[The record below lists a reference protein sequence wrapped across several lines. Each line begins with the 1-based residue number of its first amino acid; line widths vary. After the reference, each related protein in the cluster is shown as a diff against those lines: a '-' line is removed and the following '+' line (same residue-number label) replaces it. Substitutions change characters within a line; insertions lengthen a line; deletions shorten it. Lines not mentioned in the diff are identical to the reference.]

1 MHICDMMKSLPDF
14 LSAAMWIWPN
24 NAMYLQNNYA
34 GFRYDFELNGLP
46 ETAPLH
52 LTADQSY
59 RLYVNG
65 RYVCRGP
72 VRGYQEAWPYDTVDI
87 VSFLKNGRNF
97 IAVEAYNPGIS
108 TFSYNHKDSAGFI
121 CAAKWENGTE
131 FYSSRDTWQMFRLHS
146 YAAFTGRLSVQM
158 NFQED
163 VDLQMDDRKWLTDE
177 AFTPPV
183 QEKWV
188 RMDETPFS
196 ALPWL
201 DVIPRAIPMF
211 DEHCYAPAA
220 AILAGYGKA
229 ASGRKQ
235 GGNIAWEF
243 AENELPSI
251 EWQKSPCFYKE
262 GEFLC
267 GEIPAAGV
275 GKLYAVTFDLGEDWL
290 TGTPIL
296 EVENGSAGDVIE
308 LHYYH
313 YLPDGKAKL
322 LPEPGVGSLLAP
334 AARLHL
340 NGPAVHHEFFQ
351 IMGVRHVTLVA
362 KENSRPL
369 SVRLSWRT
377 ALYPLNISGSF
388 SSSNC
393 LLNDI
398 YRISRH
404 TQQVCAMDVFVDTP
418 WREQSQWWGDARI
431 QAKNTH
437 WLTGD
442 TRLLGNGLK
451 LLADQPGAPD
461 GLIFTNAPT
470 TDAGNILPDF
480 LLTWIA
486 TLYDLYFQT
495 GKTDTVLQYLP
506 QAEKIWA
513 YFEKYRSAYGV
524 IGYDE
529 RFWLF
534 EDWCDLPK
542 KPFPAFLNL
551 WHCCVLVLYA
561 ELQKS
566 CGVDHSATLRKI
578 TWEKQLL
585 KEKYFN
591 AELGLMMPVLNENGE
606 QAGTP
611 SVHDQV
617 MALMLDLVP
626 EARETMLQKRIIPC
640 LTGTLT
646 EGAQPGAFWSTYL
659 LDIAGKCNLHQEALD
674 YICRNW
680 QHMIPAGTTWEVFER
695 GSYTGWS
702 YSHAWSAHPLTH
714 LPEII
719 FGLKQTAPA
728 WKSVILEPE
737 PLVEEAAFQIPVPQG
752 ILSASFRM
760 RDGLFCFSSS
770 IPPGMSVEIRL
781 PGETLHPASGHVEFS
796 WKWN

>member
-1 MHICDMMKSLPDF
+1 MSNL
-14 LSAAMWIWPN
+14 LSQAKWIWPAR
-24 NAMYLQNNYA
+24 AMYLQNCYA
-34 GFRYDFELNGLP
+34 GFRYDFKLNDLP
-46 ETAPLH
+46 QTAPLH

-72 VRGYQEAWPYDTVDI
+72 ARGYQDAWPYDTVDI
-87 VSFLKNGRNF
+87 LSFLKKGKNF

-108 TFSYNHKDSAGFI
+108 TFSYNHKDRASFI

-131 FYSSRDTWQMFRLHS
+131 FYSNRETWQMFRLHN
-146 YAAFTGRLSVQM
+146 YAAFTGRLSIQM

-163 VDLQMDDRKWLTDE
+163 IDLQQDDRRWITE
-177 AFTPPV
+177 EEFTLPE

-201 DVIPRAIPMF
+201 DVTPRTIPMF

-220 AILAGYGKA
+220 AVLAGFGKA
-229 ASGRKQ
+229 VTGRKK

-251 EWQKSPCFYKE
+251 EWQKSPCFHKE

-313 YLPDGKAKL
+313 YLPDGKAEL
-322 LPEPGVGSLLAP
+322 LPEPGIGSLLAP

-340 NGPAVHHEFFQ
+340 NGSSVHHEFFQ

-362 KENSRPL
+362 RENRNPL
-369 SVRLSWRT
+369 KVRLSWRT
-377 ALYPLNISGSF
+377 ALYPLEITGDF
-388 SSSNC
+388 TSSNP

-398 YRISRH
+398 YRICRH
-404 TQQVCAMDVFVDTP
+404 TQQVCSMDVFVDTP

-431 QAKNTH
+431 QSKNTL
-437 WLTGD
+437 WLSGD
-442 TRLLGNGLK
+442 DRLLKNGIK
-451 LLADQPGAPD
+451 LIAGQKGAPD

-480 LLTWIA
+480 TLTWIA

-495 GKTDTVLQYLP
+495 GAPETVLPYLP
-506 QAEKIWA
+506 QAEKIFA
-513 YFEKYRSAYGV
+513 YFEKYRSDFGV

-534 EDWCDLPK
+534 EDWGDLPK
-542 KPFPAFLNL
+542 KPYPAFLNL
-551 WHCCVLVLYA
+551 WHCHVLELYA
-561 ELQKS
+561 KLQKF
-566 CGVDHSATLRKI
+566 CGIDNSETLRKI
-578 TWEKQLL
+578 TWEKEQL

-591 AELGLMMPVLNENGE
+591 AELGLMMPVLNENGK
-606 QAGTP
+606 QTGTP

-617 MALMLDLVP
+617 LALMLNLVP
-626 EARETMLQKRIIPC
+626 EARENMVQKRIKPC
-640 LTGTLT
+640 LEGTLN
-646 EGAQPGAFWSTYL
+646 EGAQPGPFWSTYL
-659 LDIAGKCNLHQEALD
+659 LDIADSCNLRKEALA
-674 YICRNW
+674 YIVRKW
-680 QHMIPAGTTWEVFER
+680 QHMIPSGTVWEVFDR

-702 YSHAWSAHPLTH
+702 YSHAWSAHPVTHIPELLCGVVQLEPGWRKIRFSPVTDAGISSASVSVPVPMGILKAGFRQNGNVSVGTLEIPEGMTTEIHSASGTQILTH
-714 LPEII
+714 GEWE
-719 FGLKQTAPA
+719 F
-728 WKSVILEPE
+728 
-737 PLVEEAAFQIPVPQG
+737 PL
-752 ILSASFRM
+752 
-760 RDGLFCFSSS
+760 
-770 IPPGMSVEIRL
+770 
-781 PGETLHPASGHVEFS
+781 
-796 WKWN
+796 

>member
-1 MHICDMMKSLPDF
+1 MKEL
-14 LSAAMWIWPN
+14 LSRAKWIWPAR
-24 NAMYLQNNYA
+24 AMYLQNCYA
-34 GFRYDFELNGLP
+34 GFRYDFELNDIPGK
-46 ETAPLH
+46 APLH

-72 VRGYQEAWPYDTVDI
+72 ARGYQEEWPFDTVDI
-87 VSFLKNGRNF
+87 AGFLKKGKNF

-108 TFSYNHKDSAGFI
+108 TFSYNHKDRASFI

-131 FYSSRDTWQMFRLHS
+131 FYSNRETWQMFRLHS

-163 VDLQMDDRKWLTDE
+163 IDLQQDERKWITDE
-177 AFTPPV
+177 EFTPPA

-196 ALPWL
+196 ALPWF
-201 DVIPRAIPMF
+201 DVKPRPIPMF

-220 AILAGYGKA
+220 AVLAGYGKVVT
-229 ASGRKQ
+229 GRKL
-235 GGNIAWEF
+235 GGNISWDF
-243 AENELPSI
+243 AENELSSI
-251 EWQKSPCFYKE
+251 EWQTPPLFHKD

-267 GEIPAAGV
+267 GEIPAAGE
-275 GKLYAVTFDLGEDWL
+275 GNIYAVTFDLGEEWL

-296 EVENGSAGDVIE
+296 EVANGSAGDVIE

-313 YLPDGKAKL
+313 YLPDGKAEL

-340 NGPAVHHEFFQ
+340 NGPAVRHEFFQ
-351 IMGVRHVTLVA
+351 IMGVRHVTLVVR
-362 KENSRPL
+362 ENHAPL
-369 SVRLSWRT
+369 KVRLSWRT
-377 ALYPLNISGSF
+377 ALYPLDITGNF
-388 SSSNC
+388 TSSNP

-398 YRISRH
+398 YRICRH
-404 TQQVCAMDVFVDTP
+404 TQKVCSMDVFVDTP

-431 QAKNTH
+431 QAKNTL

-442 TRLLGNGLK
+442 DRLLKNGIQLIAGQK
-451 LLADQPGAPD
+451 GAPD
-461 GLIFTNAPT
+461 CLIFTNAPT

-480 LLTWIA
+480 TLTWIA

-495 GKTDTVLQYLP
+495 ADPEAVLPYLP
-506 QAEKIWA
+506 QAEKIFS
-513 YFEKYRSAYGV
+513 YFEKYRSNYGV

-542 KPFPAFLNL
+542 KPYPAFLNL
-551 WHCCVLVLYA
+551 WHCHVLELYA
-561 ELQKS
+561 KLQKF
-566 CGVDHSATLRKI
+566 CGVENSETIRKI

-591 AELGLMMPVLNENGE
+591 EKLGLMMPVLNKNGE
-606 QAGTP
+606 QTGTP

-617 MALMLDLVP
+617 LALLLDLVP
-626 EARETMLQKRIIPC
+626 EARENMIQKRIKPC
-640 LTGTLT
+640 LEGTLN
-646 EGAQPGAFWSTYL
+646 EGAQPGPFWSTYL
-659 LDIAGKCNLHQEALD
+659 LDIASSCKLRKEALA
-674 YICRNW
+674 YIARRW
-680 QHMIPAGTTWEVFER
+680 QHMIPCGTVWEVFDR

-714 LPEII
+714 IPELLGITQ
-719 FGLKQTAPA
+719 K
-728 WKSVILEPE
+728 EPGWRKIAFE
-737 PLVEEAAFQIPVPQG
+737 PFFADIADCDI
-752 ILSASFRM
+752 
-760 RDGLFCFSSS
+760 S
-770 IPPGMSVEIRL
+770 IPSPLGIVKAGWHKEDGHFNCYLKL
-781 PGETLHPASGHVEFS
+781 PGDMTAQITVDGKETTAQGHWTASL
-796 WKWN
+796 

>member
-1 MHICDMMKSLPDF
+1 MKEL
-14 LSAAMWIWPN
+14 LSRAKWIWPAR
-24 NAMYLQNNYA
+24 AMYLQNCYA
-34 GFRYDFELNGLP
+34 GFRYDFELNDIPGK
-46 ETAPLH
+46 APLH

-72 VRGYQEAWPYDTVDI
+72 ARGYQEEWPFDTVDI
-87 VSFLKNGRNF
+87 AGFLKKGKNF

-108 TFSYNHKDSAGFI
+108 TFSYNHKDRASFI

-131 FYSSRDTWQMFRLHS
+131 FYSNRETWQMFRLHS

-163 VDLQMDDRKWLTDE
+163 IDLQQDERKWITDE
-177 AFTPPV
+177 EFTPPA

-196 ALPWL
+196 ALPWF
-201 DVIPRAIPMF
+201 DVKPRPIPMF

-220 AILAGYGKA
+220 AVLAGYGKA
-229 ASGRKQ
+229 VTGKKQ
-235 GGNIAWEF
+235 GGNISWDF
-243 AENELPSI
+243 AENELSSI
-251 EWQKSPCFYKE
+251 EWQTPPLFHKD

-267 GEIPAAGV
+267 GEIPAAGE
-275 GKLYAVTFDLGEDWL
+275 GNIYAVTFDLGEEWL

-296 EVENGSAGDVIE
+296 EVANGSAGDVIE

-313 YLPDGKAKL
+313 YLPDGKAEL

-340 NGPAVHHEFFQ
+340 NGPAVRHEFFQ
-351 IMGVRHVTLVA
+351 IMGVRHVTLVVR
-362 KENSRPL
+362 ENHAPL
-369 SVRLSWRT
+369 KVRLSWRT
-377 ALYPLNISGSF
+377 ALYPLDITGNF
-388 SSSNC
+388 TSSNP

-398 YRISRH
+398 YRICRH
-404 TQQVCAMDVFVDTP
+404 TQKVCSMDVFVDTP

-431 QAKNTH
+431 QAKNTL

-442 TRLLGNGLK
+442 DRLLKNGIQLIAGQK
-451 LLADQPGAPD
+451 GAPD
-461 GLIFTNAPT
+461 CLIFTNAPT

-480 LLTWIA
+480 TLTWIA

-495 GKTDTVLQYLP
+495 ADPEAVLPYLP
-506 QAEKIWA
+506 QAEKIFA
-513 YFEKYRSAYGV
+513 YFEKYRSNYGV

-542 KPFPAFLNL
+542 KPYPAFLNL
-551 WHCCVLVLYA
+551 WHCHVLELYA
-561 ELQKS
+561 KLQKF
-566 CGVDHSATLRKI
+566 CGVENSETIRKI

-591 AELGLMMPVLNENGE
+591 EKLGLMMPVLNKNGE
-606 QAGTP
+606 QTGTP

-617 MALMLDLVP
+617 LALLLDLVP
-626 EARETMLQKRIIPC
+626 EARENMIQKRIKPC
-640 LTGTLT
+640 LEGTLN
-646 EGAQPGAFWSTYL
+646 EGAQPGPFWSTYL
-659 LDIAGKCNLHQEALD
+659 LDIASSCKLRKEALA
-674 YICRNW
+674 YIARRW
-680 QHMIPAGTTWEVFER
+680 QHMIPCGTVWEVFDR

-714 LPEII
+714 IPELLGITQ
-719 FGLKQTAPA
+719 K
-728 WKSVILEPE
+728 EPGWRKIAFE
-737 PLVEEAAFQIPVPQG
+737 PFFADIADCDI
-752 ILSASFRM
+752 
-760 RDGLFCFSSS
+760 S
-770 IPPGMSVEIRL
+770 IPSPLGIVKAGWHKEDGHFNCYLEL
-781 PGETLHPASGHVEFS
+781 PGDMTAQITVDGKETTAQGHWTASL
-796 WKWN
+796 